1 MFHIDVSQKQTILGG
16 KSTETRRRVAPPF
29 SGSAYKAPPVPS
41 WEQPFE
47 KLQPGRR
54 MAALSDESERTG
66 LRWGGPGCPRGPQV
80 TMSLYLCIYI

>member
-1 MFHIDVSQKQTILGG
+1 MRGVA
-16 KSTETRRRVAPPF
+16 APPF

-41 WEQPFE
+41 WEHPFE